1 MAGHGVR
8 GFGDANTGIGWT
20 AAGVYERGGA
30 DRLDMEI
37 VELLVANTVYPYIG
51 IYWVWIWAL
60 GVQTEFGEGVVLEQI
75 PLCIYK
81 LVTPTVTKNGIHISI
96 RVD

>member
-37 VELLVANTVYPYIG
+37 VELLVANTVYP
-51 IYWVWIWAL
+51 
-60 GVQTEFGEGVVLEQI
+60 
-75 PLCIYK
+75 
-81 LVTPTVTKNGIHISI
+81 
-96 RVD
+96 